1 MGAIMYILLL
11 AFLLS
16 ACSAT
21 LPPQYV
27 MGGLKDTNMEITP
40 CWVQPANSEL
50 WYPCD
55 AEAVKDKECLNL
67 MELAMKSVEED
78 ILGGNKPTDKT
89 VKLWQRAKH
98 TCWSDL
104 KDLQEKHYH

>member
-1 MGAIMYILLL
+1 MYLTLL

-16 ACSAT
+16 ALSACT
-21 LPPQYV
+21 YQLPTQYL
-27 MGGLKDTNMEITP
+27 MGGLKDTNMDITP
-40 CWVQPANSEL
+40 CWVQPANSQL

-55 AEAVKDKECLNL
+55 SEAVKDKECLNL

-78 ILGGNKPTDKT
+78 ILTTNKPSDKT
-89 VKLWQRAKH
+89 VKLWQRAKA
-98 TCWSDL
+98 TCWTEY